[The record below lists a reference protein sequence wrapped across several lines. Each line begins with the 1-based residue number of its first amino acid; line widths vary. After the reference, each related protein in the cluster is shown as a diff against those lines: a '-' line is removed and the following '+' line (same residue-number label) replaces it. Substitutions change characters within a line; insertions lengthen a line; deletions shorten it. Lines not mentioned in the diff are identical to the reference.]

1 MAREKIPLGFV
12 NIALDLKCSGFSR
25 KIIVVSC
32 VVVVLWQFKHI
43 LEINTQ
49 EQSTEEYRCKSGINL
64 CLSLFKG
71 TESVILSDSSCRD
84 VNARYTT
91 VYNIYP

>member
-1 MAREKIPLGFV
+1 MFWIFEENYSSQL
-12 NIALDLKCSGFSR
+12 CSCTLAYNS
-25 KIIVVSC
+25 
-32 VVVVLWQFKHI
+32 VLWQFKHI

-71 TESVILSDSSCRD
+71 TASVILSDSSCRD